1 MCSQTEITRS
11 GWKFE
16 RTTVWTMVWR
26 WSDQRLFGCEKSGPW
41 SEDDLIRIQIGLK
54 SLIIGWFEGTWV
66 WSEANSSAIG
76 SDHNLFERTWIW
88 SEAISSAFGSYHNLF
103 ERILIWSEATS
114 SAIVSHHSLFERIW
128 IWSKATLSWF
138 WSDHNLFEHLVR
150 SGSLWTQDS
159 FFRLWPQARQC

>member
-1 MCSQTEITRS
+1 MVPYRLRSRPKLKYDQTQSSAHPCVPRPCVPI
-11 GWKFE
+11 E

-26 WSDQRLFGCEKSGPW
+26 WSDQRLFWSEKSGPW
-41 SEDDLIRIQIGLK
+41 SEYGLIRIQIGLK

-88 SEAISSAFGSYHNLF
+88 SGAISSAFGSDHNLF
-103 ERILIWSEATS
+103 ERILIWSE
-114 SAIVSHHSLFERIW
+114 
-128 IWSKATLSWF
+128 ATLSWF

-150 SGSLWTQDS
+150 SSPLWTQDS
-159 FFRLWPQARQC
+159 FFRWWPQARQC